1 MKNYSRRSAYAF
13 FIIMNFAVYGM
24 NGIYYGFIQQYVSAY
39 QTPVAAG
46 YLLAVGPAVT
56 VIAPFFWGWAAD
68 RARFKNTVLALAVAG
83 GALTF
88 CLLGVDHSFIYMF
101 ALLVAVMFFVS
112 PFGSLIDTVSL
123 EYSNEHDMSFGF
135 MRVTGTVAFGVMTL
149 IISLFYAQ
157 SESSMFIGYVLLA
170 AVGVCVTL
178 FAPRVQG
185 HAQNREKYSL
195 RPIFADKKLMGYFFV
210 IGISQFA
217 WMCYLNNEP
226 AYITDTLGLPQWVWG
241 LNVAVTVLGE
251 VPFFFLFKRIFTR
264 FGSKKIFAAAAAL
277 TAVRYVALAAASS
290 TPAILATALLTGFS
304 PTVLMYVAASH
315 INENL
320 PAELRASG
328 QNVMYALTFGIPRII
343 GGIFGGYAYELVG
356 TAWMF
361 VFCAVVCALSAAV
374 YFIRDAR
381 RAGA

>member
-1 MKNYSRRSAYAF
+1 
-13 FIIMNFAVYGM
+13 MNFAVYGM

-101 ALLVAVMFFVS
+101 ALLVAVMFFIS

-264 FGSKKIFAAAAAL
+264 FGSKNICGSRCAYGGKVRRACCGFFYPGDTRHRAFNGIFAYRSDVCCSIAHKRKPACG
-277 TAVRYVALAAASS
+277 TSRVRAERDVRADVRD
-290 TPAILATALLTGFS
+290 TEDNRR
-304 PTVLMYVAASH
+304 H
-315 INENL
+315 I
-320 PAELRASG
+320 
-328 QNVMYALTFGIPRII
+328 
-343 GGIFGGYAYELVG
+343 
-356 TAWMF
+356 
-361 VFCAVVCALSAAV
+361 
-374 YFIRDAR
+374 R
-381 RAGA
+381 RLCI